1 MQGSEPKTPS
11 GRAPD
16 DEARAV
22 VAGPVTDT
30 SAEVETP
37 HAASIARSSPASEK
51 GGDVRKWAFGLGGRA
66 VFAIAGGAA
75 ALLGAFLGVPIALR
89 ASGSAALP
97 AVSAASLAATIAAS
111 ETVVDGGV
119 KDRASGA
126 DAEALAVRTPVWRI
140 TQLSDDSGLRLFED
154 EVGRRPLLAVLAA
167 AKISSSEAQ
176 RVTQSLDAA
185 RSIDRLGPGDTLKMA
200 IEKAT
205 GRVVAFE
212 LASSPSDVWQ
222 AREEAES
229 DGGMA
234 LETRRL
240 ELRSSRVRVGKAV
253 LVGADL
259 RASLAESGLT
269 PVDDVVSML
278 DDALDGHAELSG
290 IRPGSRLRI
299 VGMEERVEG
308 AFVRWVSLEAVEYF
322 PANASAPAVRV
333 YAIEDPG
340 NDSRKRYVWYDG
352 KGRQPFHGGFRAPIP
367 LARIA
372 SRFNPHRMHPVL
384 HVLMPHNG
392 VDFAAPVGAP
402 VYVTAAGIVTSV
414 GKDGPCGNKVEVSH
428 AGGIT
433 SIYCHLSRY
442 AAGLHVGQHVEQQQL
457 IAYVGQTGRVTG
469 PHLHFGIKRNGTFVD
484 PMTLRLDGVR
494 TIPRAL
500 RDEFDRRRTELD
512 PELDGIP
519 LPPASATGAAP
530 VEVNEP
536 ETFYEEP

>member
-1 MQGSEPKTPS
+1 VQGSEPKTPS

-37 HAASIARSSPASEK
+37 HAASIARSSPAPEK
-51 GGDVRKWAFGLGGRA
+51 GRDSRRWAFGLGGRA
-66 VFAIAGGAA
+66 AFAIAGGAA

-111 ETVVDGGV
+111 ETVVDGGI
-119 KDRASGA
+119 KDRASGT
-126 DAEALAVRTPVWRI
+126 DAEAPAARTPVWRI

-154 EVGRRPLLAVLAA
+154 EVGRRTLLAVLAA
-167 AKISSSEAQ
+167 AKLSSSEAQ

-185 RSIDRLGPGDTLKMA
+185 RSVDRLGPGDTLKMA

-229 DGGMA
+229 DGGIA

-269 PVDDVVSML
+269 PVDEVISML
-278 DDALDGHAELSG
+278 DDALDGHAEPSG

-299 VGMEERVEG
+299 VGIEERVEG

-322 PANASAPAVRV
+322 PANASVPSVRV

-340 NDSRKRYVWYDG
+340 SDSRKRYVWYDG

-414 GKDGPCGNKVEVSH
+414 GK
-428 AGGIT
+428 GIT

-442 AAGLHVGQHVEQQQL
+442 AAGLHVGQHVEQQQV

-519 LPPASATGAAP
+519 LPPASATGGPP